1 MKKLLLSGAL
11 AALLS
16 SSLMAK
22 DVSTYEYA
30 AFKNSNAVKSALTT
44 QGFQVVGEY
53 DAMSNPDYHVIAYTN
68 AAMQTDASKDDDNS
82 FAAVEK
88 VLVDKKDNTLVF
100 TNPEY
105 FMRAFIEDDYS
116 DATAKSINSA
126 LSTAFGRL
134 TGSTD
139 GLDEDDIK
147 GYHFMMGMPYY
158 EDMIEVAKGKDL
170 VKKLKT
176 NAGDN
181 IVFEI
186 KLKEGTLFGVAMPTP
201 KGEKSYVTEIKG
213 QKSAAFLPY
222 MVFVETK
229 NDKDEAKIMHP
240 KYYLALSYPKL
251 SMGQFMSI
259 SSTPGDIEEYFE
271 GLFK

>member
-11 AALLS
+11 AALLTS
-16 SSLMAK
+16 TLMAK

-30 AFKNSNAVKSALTT
+30 AFKNSDAVKSALTT
-44 QGFQVVGEY
+44 QGFKVVGEY
-53 DAMSNPDYHVIAYTN
+53 NAMSNPNYHVIAYTN
-68 AAMQTDASKDDDNS
+68 AAIQKEASKDDDNS
-82 FAAVEK
+82 FAAVQK

-105 FMRAFIEDDYS
+105 FMRAFIEDNYT

-126 LSTAFGRL
+126 LATAFGKL
-134 TGSTD
+134 TGSAD
-139 GLDEDDIK
+139 ALDEDDIK

-158 EDMIEVAKGKDL
+158 EDMLEVAKGKNL
-170 VKKLKT
+170 LEKLKK

-186 KLKEGTLFGVAMPTP
+186 KLKEGTLVGVAMPT
-201 KGEKSYVTEIKG
+201 KNGEKSYVTEIKG
-213 QKSAAFLPY
+213 EKNTAFLPY
-222 MVFVETK
+222 MVFVE
-229 NDKDEAKIMHP
+229 NDEAKIMHP
-240 KYYLALSYPKL
+240 KYYLALSFPKL

-271 GLFK
+271 NLFK